1 MINTRPSGGK
11 RAVTFDL
18 GGTLLV
24 MRRDQVFRKVLAE
37 LGKPVPLDKV
47 HSAYVT
53 SEARWLSEFGSR
65 ALTPEETDEA
75 YRAKD
80 MMAFA
85 TLFPGRSESEAGE
98 VARRAREL
106 WPRLEKTVPYDLYP
120 ETLPVLERLSD
131 DGLLLALVSNA
142 PAGTRDLV
150 DSLGLGK
157 YLKSITISGLV
168 GYSKPHPEIFR
179 LTLRELGVR
188 PDETVHVGDVYE
200 SDVVGAANAG
210 IQGILVDRDGYQ
222 DALQC
227 PRISSLDGVYGFL
240 K

>member
-1 MINTRPSGGK
+1 MTSPGPGGRK

-37 LGKPVPLDKV
+37 LGKPVPLDRV
-47 HSAYVT
+47 HSAYIM
-53 SEARWLSEFGSR
+53 SEARWLSEFGR
-65 ALTPEETDEA
+65 RVLTPEETEEA
-75 YRAKD
+75 YRTKD

-85 TLFPGRSESEAGE
+85 TLFPGRSESEADE
-98 VARRAREL
+98 VARRAHEL
-106 WPRLEKTVPYDLYP
+106 GPRLEKTVPYDLYP
-120 ETLPVLERLSD
+120 EALPVLERLAY
-131 DGLLLALVSNA
+131 DGFLLALVSNA
-142 PAGTRDLV
+142 PAGTGDLV
-150 DSLGLGK
+150 HSLGLGK
-157 YLKSITISGLV
+157 YLKSITISGQV

-200 SDVVGAANAG
+200 SDVVGAASAG
-210 IQGILVDRDGYQ
+210 IQGVFIDRDGSQ
-222 DALQC
+222 EARQC